1 MGRWHRSR
9 PWPVLSP
16 SPFGLRRTSRDG
28 AARLLRTRMSVWD
41 GRFCC
46 KQQRI
51 YKAPLMQT
59 PDAFRPPGAIPTVDF
74 LLAHFRAFA
83 KKVPVKS
90 LVGAWTLRAAGAR
103 FALPTLQRR
112 LQNAARILQRYGPRL
127 PDGQRRHLGG
137 RVVDLGFLEAD
148 VAQA

>member
-83 KKVPVKS
+83 KRVPVKS
-90 LVGAWTLRAAGAR
+90 LVAAWTLRVKRWAR

-112 LQNAARILQRYGPRL
+112 LQNRTRVLRRHRPRL
-127 PDGQRRHLGG
+127 LDGQRR
-137 RVVDLGFLEAD
+137 DLA
-148 VAQA
+148 